1 MNGATTK
8 SPFAMPRTSEPLRDR
23 WCRGVIRVAD
33 MVSPGG
39 TVAFRVD
46 VEHRDVSHEARR
58 RGAMPVVL
66 ARLEE
71 HTVAGAD
78 DLDRPAATLGQA
90 DAFGDEDGLAVGMRV
105 PRRAGPRREV
115 DAARGE
121 ARRIGR
127 RRKRVHVHRSR
138 KPLARPLCRLHVS
151 TPRDLHRHRMHR
163 LDWGRET
170 TPNLYA
176 PADERTETKLQ
187 ENYSATSS

>member
-1 MNGATTK
+1 
-8 SPFAMPRTSEPLRDR
+8 
-23 WCRGVIRVAD
+23 
-33 MVSPGG
+33 MVSSGG

-105 PRRAGPRREV
+105 PRRAGPGVKWTLLTVRRV
-115 DAARGE
+115 GSAGVA
-121 ARRIGR
+121 
-127 RRKRVHVHRSR
+127 S
-138 KPLARPLCRLHVS
+138 VS
-151 TPRDLHRHRMHR
+151 TYTAPVNHSLDPFVVWMSLLRVTFIGTECTRSIRD
-163 LDWGRET
+163 
-170 TPNLYA
+170 
-176 PADERTETKLQ
+176 
-187 ENYSATSS
+187 